1 MKMIFFFNFVLEFLK
16 FKNIFS
22 ILNIKINYHFKVRE
36 KGKKKNC
43 KKIPTNMISL
53 IRVFYKF

>member
-1 MKMIFFFNFVLEFLK
+1 MKMYFFFNFVLEFL
-16 FKNIFS
+16 KNIFS
-22 ILNIKINYHFKVRE
+22 ILNIKINHHFKVRE
-36 KGKKKNC
+36 KGKTKNC